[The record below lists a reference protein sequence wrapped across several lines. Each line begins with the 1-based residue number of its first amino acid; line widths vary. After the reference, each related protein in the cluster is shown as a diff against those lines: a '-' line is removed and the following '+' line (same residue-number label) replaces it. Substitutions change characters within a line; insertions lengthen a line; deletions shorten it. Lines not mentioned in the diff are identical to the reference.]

1 MKTMPTTQCYIISV
15 MSVDRVGIIH
25 DITEQILALQGN
37 IIGLS
42 QTVMRGYFTVLVEAI
57 FPAEVK
63 ADDVMER
70 IAQGGHRPG
79 ELQVLV
85 TPRQAGVP
93 AGKPRAETYV
103 LTARGPDRPGTI
115 HRIAAFL
122 AGHDVNFEDLYAYLD
137 SGQFIILAQVTL
149 PPSLPLERLQ
159 LDLEML
165 GRASD
170 MEIIVQHENIFKAV
184 NEVKMVGS

>member
-1 MKTMPTTQCYIISV
+1 MDTMPDSQCYIISV

-42 QTVMRGYFTVLVEAI
+42 QTVMRGYFTVLVEAL
-57 FPAEVK
+57 FPAGVK
-63 ADDVMER
+63 AEDVMER

-85 TPRQAGVP
+85 MPRQAGVP
-93 AGKPRAETYV
+93 TGKPHAETYV

-149 PPSLPLERLQ
+149 PSSLPLERLQ

-184 NEVKMVGS
+184 NEIKMVGS